1 MIKSSLRS
9 IFNCGILMLIIGI
22 SGCGEKKT
30 EKTSVPKPPLKT
42 ELQSLQ
48 LKEKSVS
55 EPVFVTEKTRK
66 TYQWY
71 CAQCHGI
78 EGKGNGVNAKFLT
91 VPPRDHTKA
100 AYLETRTDEQF
111 FEAIKFGG
119 SSLKDYVSTDG
130 TLGNFQNQFKVYNR
144 EGKKIRGY
152 AIKRAVQYGRS
163 TFYCSKIQKK

>member
-9 IFNCGILMLIIGI
+9 IFNCGILMLIIGV

-42 ELQSLQ
+42 EPQSLQ
-48 LKEKSVS
+48 LKEESVS

-100 AYLETRTDEQF
+100 EYLETRTDEQF

-119 SSLKDYVSTDG
+119 LSVGRAPCMPAWGNTLNDSTIYE
-130 TLGNFQNQFKVYNR
+130 LVRYIR
-144 EGKKIRGY
+144 ELCQCE
-152 AIKRAVQYGRS
+152 AL
-163 TFYCSKIQKK
+163 

>member
-1 MIKSSLRS
+1 MIKSSLKS

-30 EKTSVPKPPLKT
+30 EKISTPKPPLKT
-42 ELQSLQ
+42 EPQSLQ
-48 LKEKSVS
+48 LKEESVS

-119 SSLKDYVSTDG
+119 LSVGRAPCMPAWGNTLNDSTIYE
-130 TLGNFQNQFKVYNR
+130 LVRYIR
-144 EGKKIRGY
+144 ELCQCE
-152 AIKRAVQYGRS
+152 AL
-163 TFYCSKIQKK
+163 

>member
-30 EKTSVPKPPLKT
+30 EKTSAPKPPLKT
-42 ELQSLQ
+42 EPQSLQ
-48 LKEKSVS
+48 LKEESVS

-100 AYLETRTDEQF
+100 EYLETRTDEQF

-119 SSLKDYVSTDG
+119 LSVGRAPCMPAWGNTLNDSTIYE
-130 TLGNFQNQFKVYNR
+130 LVRYIR
-144 EGKKIRGY
+144 ELCQCE
-152 AIKRAVQYGRS
+152 AL
-163 TFYCSKIQKK
+163 